1 MSPQKVGPRTDHRS
15 GAAAAMTLDHA
26 MQLIAWL
33 DEEHRK
39 DKAQLSEILGQL
51 SQQYTQI
58 AGLSKS
64 VQNMEERLARLQ
76 SQALRYSQLEQTI
89 NQTNAQVQVMLD
101 QYDMQ
106 RQQAE
111 EEGFKLRQLERARE
125 DQILN
130 ALQMQV
136 EALQQWQQ
144 SIVGDHDTVT
154 HLELTLP
161 REIQN
166 AVERAEDHD
175 RRLLNVEE
183 WVNRSGQLTA
193 ELHQLSERLRQE
205 RAEAAEAAR
214 RAEQQRARHM
224 AEWAEQIKALRNELR
239 NEIDIAELRSQQKET
254 QKRLTNLQELEERLK
269 QMEARL
275 VQWQRLVEEG
285 RRKERDQLL
294 TDTEKRW
301 QQQLGEWQFL
311 RDEWVKRLSAMTD
324 RLSVLEDWRTG
335 AINSMHELVDRIDKE
350 RRERLT
356 AIAEVLKVESEL
368 DHQRDKMMSELLK
381 QVDSER
387 AGLKKQPAG
396 E

>member
-1 MSPQKVGPRTDHRS
+1 MSPQKVGQRVDHRS
-15 GAAAAMTLDHA
+15 GAIGAMSLDQA
-26 MQLIAWL
+26 MRLIAWL
-33 DEEHRK
+33 DEEHSK
-39 DKAQLSEILGQL
+39 DKAQISKILDQL
-51 SQQYTQI
+51 SQQHTQI
-58 AGLSKS
+58 AGLAKS
-64 VQNMEERLARLQ
+64 VQDMEERLARLQ
-76 SQALRYSQLEQTI
+76 SQALRYSQIEQSI
-89 NQTNAQVQVMLD
+89 SQINAQVRVALD
-101 QYDMQ
+101 QHDKH

-111 EEGFKLRQLERARE
+111 EEAFKLRQLERERE

-144 SIVGDHDTVT
+144 SIVGDHDMVT

-175 RRLLNVEE
+175 RRLLSIEE
-183 WVNRSGQLTA
+183 WVNRSGQLTT

-205 RAEAAEAAR
+205 RAEAAEASR

-224 AEWAEQIKALRNELR
+224 AEWAEQLKALRNEIR
-239 NEIDIAELRSQQKET
+239 NEIDIAELRSQQKEG

-269 QMEARL
+269 QVESRL
-275 VQWQRLVEEG
+275 LQWQRLVDES

-311 RDEWVKRLSAMTD
+311 RDEWIKRLTAMTD
-324 RLSVLEDWRTG
+324 RLSVLEDWRTS
-335 AINSMHELVDRIDKE
+335 AINSTHELVDRMDKE

-368 DHQRDKMMSELLK
+368 DHQRDKVMGDLLK
-381 QVDSER
+381 QIENEK

>member
-15 GAAAAMTLDHA
+15 GAAGAMTLDHA

-183 WVNRSGQLTA
+183 WVNRSGKLTA

-224 AEWAEQIKALRNELR
+224 AEWAEQIKALRNEFH

-294 TDTEKRW
+294 TDT
-301 QQQLGEWQFL
+301 
-311 RDEWVKRLSAMTD
+311 
-324 RLSVLEDWRTG
+324 
-335 AINSMHELVDRIDKE
+335 
-350 RRERLT
+350 
-356 AIAEVLKVESEL
+356 
-368 DHQRDKMMSELLK
+368 
-381 QVDSER
+381 
-387 AGLKKQPAG
+387 
-396 E
+396 